1 MSEPDRPRRRRQ
13 LVATALGVSLFA
25 IYMVNGR
32 EIGAVDN
39 IAGLFLQVSILRGD
53 GLHLDR
59 FRHMWP
65 TSPLPYFVVER
76 HGALVSR
83 YPIGAPILAVPFAGP
98 QLYLLDHRHPDWE
111 RDPNTALYWVRKL
124 GKTSAAALAAL
135 NGAILYLL
143 LSALQLG
150 VVALPTAVIA
160 SLGSNL
166 WMTASQSLW
175 QHGPAALGLTATLA
189 LLTPP
194 PRSRTRLLLAGAACS
209 AIVYSRPQDLIAPA
223 VIALWVARRYGAG
236 VVWFAM
242 FPLILGSLLI
252 GYNLWYFDR
261 VTGGYGEMI
270 ATLDPA
276 VHGVTSFWTVDLL
289 DGGLG
294 TLVSPSRGLFI
305 YTPWIPLSLVALPA
319 FLPRLRRWPLI
330 ATALCILPFFLLQL
344 AAQATWWAG
353 WSFGPRYWTD
363 VLPLFAIVLGFALD
377 WARRHSRAYLI
388 ALLASGALAIA
399 VETIGALCYPSSWN
413 ALPVKVDTHH
423 ERLWDWRDSELTRCV
438 HDGIRAPE

>member
-1 MSEPDRPRRRRQ
+1 
-13 LVATALGVSLFA
+13 VATALGASLFA
-25 IYMVNGR
+25 IYMANGR

-59 FRHMWP
+59 FRPLWSP
-65 TSPLPYFVVER
+65 KPLPYFVAER

-83 YPIGAPILAVPFAGP
+83 YPIGAPILAVPFTGP
-98 QLYLLDHRHPDWE
+98 QLYVLDRQHPGWE
-111 RDPNTALYWVRKL
+111 RDPGMALYWARKL
-124 GKTSAAALAAL
+124 GKTSAAAMAAL

-150 VVALPTAVIA
+150 EVALPTALIA
-160 SLGSNL
+160 ALGSNL

-175 QHGPAALGLTATLA
+175 QHGPAALGLTAALA

-194 PRSRTRLLLAGAACS
+194 SRSRTRLLLAGIAC
-209 AIVYSRPQDLIAPA
+209 AVIVYSRPQDLVAPIL
-223 VIALWVARRYGAG
+223 IALWVIRRYRAGAL
-236 VVWFAM
+236 WFAIL
-242 FPLILGSLLI
+242 PVILGATLI
-252 GYNLWYFDR
+252 GYNLWYFGH
-261 VTGGYGEMI
+261 VTGGYGELIEMSSP
-270 ATLDPA
+270 D
-276 VHGVTSFWTVDLL
+276 VHGVSAFWTADVLS
-289 DGGLG
+289 GGLG
-294 TLVSPSRGLFI
+294 TLVSPSRGLFM
-305 YTPWIPLSLVALPA
+305 YSPWIPLSLLALPA
-319 FLPRLRRWPLI
+319 VLPRLRRWPLI
-330 ATALCILPFFLLQL
+330 AMALCTLPLFFLQL

-377 WARRHSRAYLI
+377 WARRQSRVYLI
-388 ALLASGALAIA
+388 GLLASGAFAIA
-399 VETIGALCYPSSWN
+399 IQAIGALCYPSSWSGSPAN
-413 ALPVKVDTHH
+413 VDTHH